1 VLLKLSFPPTNPG
14 ELRKKYLEMAR
25 LPKKK
30 QPDPTMPLAPM
41 IDYVFLLLIYFMV
54 SATLERQETDIAF
67 ELPDVIEQDS
77 PLEMPDEQIIEVYE
91 NGQVIVNDYSYDEP
105 NAAHFVELAA
115 VLSRFKGVSD
125 SHKVDAIITIAP
137 MDDVRHEVI
146 IKVMDA
152 CDRVG
157 IKMVNFAI
165 SKEV

>member
-1 VLLKLSFPPTNPG
+1 
-14 ELRKKYLEMAR
+14 MAR

-41 IDYVFLLLIYFMV
+41 IDCVFLLLIYFMV
-54 SATLERQETDIAF
+54 SATLERQEADIAF
-67 ELPDVIEQDS
+67 ELPGVIEQDS
-77 PLEMPDEQIIEVYE
+77 PLEMPDEQIIEVYG

-115 VLSRFKGVSD
+115 MLSRFKAASD
-125 SHKVDAIITIAP
+125 ANKIDAIITITP

-152 CDRVG
+152 CNRAG
-157 IKMVNFAI
+157 ITMVNFAI
-165 SKEV
+165 SEEA